1 MGPHTHRV
9 SKEELMEFAAE
20 KFLTAQKPSWAP
32 TNGVKA
38 LAWFGKHACICTII
52 TASFLGE
59 PCLAGWLV
67 FSFSIYSYSAHPIGR
82 PTLYPQH
89 NPSMSSSYNL
99 RHSINLHDTK
109 FDMPLLITKLAG
121 SIPNSSLM
129 SAFLVPFFEFK
140 ITSV

>member
-1 MGPHTHRV
+1 MGPHRV

-82 PTLYPQH
+82 PTLCILSTIPVC
-89 NPSMSSSYNL
+89 L
-99 RHSINLHDTK
+99 LHT
-109 FDMPLLITKLAG
+109 I
-121 SIPNSSLM
+121 SL
-129 SAFLVPFFEFK
+129 SFYQPP
-140 ITSV
+140 